1 MFSGS
6 RFFNSHGSTSVF
18 VLAIALASL
27 ITGCASTKTI
37 SKHAPVV
44 AQIEPSQK
52 TKPEISENPAVK
64 ESSAPQ
70 AAPAEPIQIL
80 GGVKNPGLVPYQE
93 GADLSF
99 YLSKTGAESSADD
112 DAKIQIIRGEPGKK
126 KAQEFNL
133 KDGSIPPLKSGDIV
147 IVHPPT
153 QKTFIEK
160 TIAVAASAA
169 AILGTAALLVLVV

>member
-1 MFSGS
+1 M
-6 RFFNSHGSTSVF
+6 
-18 VLAIALASL
+18 
-27 ITGCASTKTI
+27 
-37 SKHAPVV
+37 
-44 AQIEPSQK
+44 
-52 TKPEISENPAVK
+52 KPESSENPASK
-64 ESSAPQ
+64 EQLSPQ
-70 AAPAEPIQIL
+70 SLSAEPIQIL
-80 GGVKNPGLVPYQE
+80 GGVKNPGAVPYQE

-99 YLSKTGAESSADD
+99 YLSKTGAAPSAED

-147 IVHPPT
+147 IVHPPA